1 MRGLFNSGLTMAMEA
16 FSSFCR
22 NAARVVD
29 NHLGIYWHPE
39 DWRLRSALY
48 VRLPFTRLSLLVD
61 LHEIN
66 LWRGIERTTEGWDIW
81 LGHWE
86 AHFCREH
93 GGMYCS
99 SMGGI

>member
-1 MRGLFNSGLTMAMEA
+1 MRGLFTSGLTMATYT
-16 FSSFCR
+16 FSSLR
-22 NAARVVD
+22 RSAAREID
-29 NHLGIYWHPE
+29 KHLGIYWHPE

-66 LWRGIERTTEGWDIW
+66 LGRGIERTTEGWDIW

-93 GGMYCS
+93 GEMYCS
-99 SMGGI
+99 SKGAI